1 MNVTATETGTWRRT
15 LEIEAPPESVAERLE
30 EAYRSYSKTID
41 IPGFRK
47 GKVPV
52 AIVKKRF
59 GKAIEGEVVQK
70 MVEEFYREA
79 SQSEGLHPV
88 SEATIEDLDY
98 SEGQPLKFK
107 ASVDVK
113 PEPKPEKVKGL
124 KAVRRIF
131 PVKDDQLEEH
141 LAFLQDQQAAETVVE
156 RPAEL
161 GDVLVADI
169 QELDESGVA
178 IVGRR
183 QEGRTFHLGGPH
195 STNHDL
201 NNQLVGISVGDSR
214 SVVVR
219 AGEDARDEVAGKEV
233 RFEVRPTE
241 IRGRVIPDLDDEFA
255 KDLGEFESLDALKKR
270 IQDDFNAQSEQ
281 ASRQSVNQSVVE
293 ELIRSNDFEVPDA
306 MVENYLDSMVESY
319 KKEHAGHDH
328 AIDEDAI
335 RKEGRDSALLGV
347 KRYLLLEAIA
357 EQESL
362 EVSDEDVDAHLSVM
376 GAQYQMDVKR
386 MRQIL
391 GQSGQLD
398 RINSELL
405 EQKALDFLVEH
416 AKIEDVEAP
425 EEA

>member
-169 QELDESGVA
+169 AGDVKTVVAGDVKLLQLKMNNADGVVINGAIRDLGVLEDEDYGLMIYATARSL
-178 IVGRR
+178 
-183 QEGRTFHLGGPH
+183 HGGPTA
-195 STNHDL
+195 SSAEEDVQINVGGA
-201 NNQLVGISVGDSR
+201 LVRPGDVMVGDDDGVI
-214 SVVVR
+214 VVPSWMAAAVLEH
-219 AGEDARDEVAGKEV
+219 A
-233 RFEVRPTE
+233 TE
-241 IRGRVIPDLDDEFA
+241 H
-255 KDLGEFESLDALKKR
+255 
-270 IQDDFNAQSEQ
+270 
-281 ASRQSVNQSVVE
+281 E
-293 ELIRSNDFEVPDA
+293 E
-306 MVENYLDSMVESY
+306 VENYIKTKIEAENVAPGKYYPPQPESFEEWKRI
-319 KKEHAGHDH
+319 KKERG
-328 AIDEDAI
+328 
-335 RKEGRDSALLGV
+335 L
-347 KRYLLLEAIA
+347 
-357 EQESL
+357 
-362 EVSDEDVDAHLSVM
+362 
-376 GAQYQMDVKR
+376 
-386 MRQIL
+386 
-391 GQSGQLD
+391 
-398 RINSELL
+398 
-405 EQKALDFLVEH
+405 
-416 AKIEDVEAP
+416 
-425 EEA
+425 